1 MKQPLEEKCF
11 VISGATSGIGLAC
24 AERLLSLGARVIGIG
39 RSSEKI
45 SQLKKLLSEKYGF
58 PNLAFCQ
65 ADLSVQKEVRK
76 AAFSIRSIL
85 AEWQADCLDGL
96 LNNAATVPYWQTL
109 TPEGFDT
116 QWAVNHLSHFLLTNE
131 LIDLLLA
138 SSMSRVV
145 TVSSGSHYRG
155 KMHWEDIQLFESYSP
170 LKAYEQTKLAN
181 VLFTAELD
189 RRLADVTQVRA
200 FAADPGLVKTDV
212 GLKSNS
218 PIAHLAWKIRRRK
231 GIEAAEA
238 AKGIVFLLTDPSIQT
253 AQDIYWKLG
262 KPKEPNPDALNA
274 DSARQL
280 WLVSARMCG
289 LRNVHKLAL

>member
-24 AERLLSLGARVIGIG
+24 AERLLSQGARVIGIG
-39 RSSEKI
+39 RSKEKTNHLN
-45 SQLKKLLSEKYGF
+45 SYLGEKFGLH
-58 PNLAFCQ
+58 NLEFCL
-65 ADLSVQKEVRK
+65 ADLSIQKEVK
-76 AAFSIRSIL
+76 HAASCIKKIL
-85 AEWQADCLDGL
+85 QEWQTDCLDGL
-96 LNNAATVPYWQTL
+96 LNNAGTVPFWQTL

-116 QWAVNHLSHFLLTNE
+116 QWAVNHLSHFLLTHE
-131 LIDLLLA
+131 LLHPLA
-138 SSMSRVV
+138 SAPMSRIV

-155 KMHWEDIQLFESYSP
+155 KMHWNDIQLFENYSL
-170 LKAYEQTKLAN
+170 LKAYEQSKLVN

-189 RRLADVTQVRA
+189 RRLADVPQARA

-253 AQDIYWKLG
+253 AQDIYWKHG

-280 WLVSARMCG
+280 WLISERMCG
-289 LRNVHKLAL
+289 LRNAHRMAF